1 MPKRAKD
8 FAPEVRREASGQP
21 RDIEASANG
30 KIHSSNRPSTSPGDT
45 TEMTIPSTAFQ
56 LSKPRLAN
64 LVVDFERIGP
74 GKRVPIPMVD
84 KMVDMDKEIKS
95 MLLRTGRIRALGE
108 DVEKDGRI
116 YIMRR

>member
-1 MPKRAKD
+1 
-8 FAPEVRREASGQP
+8 
-21 RDIEASANG
+21 
-30 KIHSSNRPSTSPGDT
+30 
-45 TEMTIPSTAFQ
+45 MTIPSTASQ

-64 LVVDFERIGP
+64 LVVDFERIDL
-74 GKRVPIPMVD
+74 GKRVPIRMVD